1 MIRLS
6 YNNPGCFFQ
15 LLPTILNKFV
25 NLLVLLIARLGQSKP
40 GEPPNADPL
49 VGWGLGDPRLTDY
62 LNFSRFSLASGVLF
76 NSNSNS
82 LHGKSEHSIQEL

>member
-15 LLPTILNKFV
+15 LLPTILNKFA
-25 NLLVLLIARLGQSKP
+25 NLIVLLIARLGQSKP

-49 VGWGLGDPRLTDY
+49 VGWGLGEPQANRLSQFFQI
-62 LNFSRFSLASGVLF
+62 FSCFW
-76 NSNSNS
+76 
-82 LHGKSEHSIQEL
+82 SII